1 MERRPYFILGDFIVN
16 IVTGIAAALATIA
29 LVGPG
34 WNMMIGMFV
43 GMALGMALAM
53 LLSLA
58 VFAAFFGAM
67 EVMLPAMLTGMAAG
81 MWLGMAAPM
90 GAVDALRAAQMG
102 AVTGV
107 GVVVF
112 TYLMDAALSGKVSRW
127 TT

>member
-1 MERRPYFILGDFIVN
+1 MERRPYFILGDFVVN
-16 IVTGIAAALATIA
+16 VLTGLAAALATIA
-29 LVGPG
+29 VVGTG

-90 GAVDALRAAQMG
+90 EPIGALRAAEMG
-102 AVTGV
+102 TVTGV
-107 GVVVF
+107 GVFAF
-112 TYLMDAALSGKVSRW
+112 TYLMNARLRGKVS
-127 TT
+127 

>member
-1 MERRPYFILGDFIVN
+1 MEKRLYFILGDVVVN
-16 IVTGIAAALATIA
+16 VVTGVAAALATIA
-29 LVGPG
+29 VVGPG

-43 GMALGMALAM
+43 GMALGMAIAM

-58 VFAAFFGAM
+58 LFAAFFGAM

-90 GAVDALRAAQMG
+90 EPIGALRAVEMG

-107 GVVVF
+107 GVVIF
-112 TYLMDAALSGKVSRW
+112 TYIMDARLRGKVG
-127 TT
+127 

>member
-1 MERRPYFILGDFIVN
+1 METRPYFILGDIVAN
-16 IVTGIAAALATIA
+16 LVTGVAAALATVA
-29 LVGPG
+29 LIGPG
-34 WNMMIGMFV
+34 WNMLVGMFV

-90 GAVDALRAAQMG
+90 GAVGALRAVEMG
-102 AVTGV
+102 AATGV
-107 GVVVF
+107 AVVVF
-112 TYLMDAALSGKVSRW
+112 TYLMNARLRGKVS
-127 TT
+127 

>member
-1 MERRPYFILGDFIVN
+1 MESRPYFILGDFVVN
-16 IVTGIAAALATIA
+16 ILTGVAAALATIA
-29 LVGPG
+29 VVGPG

-90 GAVDALRAAQMG
+90 GAIGALQAVEMG

-112 TYLMDAALSGKVSRW
+112 TYGLNAFLRGKVS
-127 TT
+127 